1 MGSYGVIKEALL
13 VKSNELTGKYDVVQ
27 KLVPSTVNG
36 VVSLGKN
43 DGGFEVGGRDVSIR
57 SVYHGG
63 AFGFS
68 EWHESGTFLITVNI
82 PGSGAMRFSGM
93 PLIQNVNGVGKG
105 VLCDIE
111 YSDPTAPPIEDYT
124 HLCLIVESPGD
135 VFAESFG

>member
-13 VKSNELTGKYDVVQ
+13 VKSNELTGEYAVVQ

-36 VVSLGKN
+36 MVMLNQRNGV
-43 DGGFEVGGRDVSIR
+43 DVSIR

-68 EWHESGTFLITVNI
+68 EWHESGNIHVSVNI
-82 PGSGAMRFSGM
+82 PGSGVKRFTGK
-93 PLIQNVNGVGKG
+93 PLIQNVNGVGQCVK
-105 VLCDIE
+105 CSPEIQ
-111 YSDPTAPPIEDYT
+111 DPNAPYT
-124 HLCLIVESPGD
+124 HLCLVVESPGD

>member
-13 VKSNELTGKYDVVQ
+13 VKSNELTGAYAVVQ

-36 VVSLGKN
+36 MVMLNQRNGV
-43 DGGFEVGGRDVSIR
+43 DVSIR

-68 EWHESGTFLITVNI
+68 EWHESGNIHVSVNI
-82 PGSGAMRFSGM
+82 PGSGVKRFTGK
-93 PLIQNVNGVGKG
+93 PLIQNVNGVGQCVK
-105 VLCDIE
+105 CSPEIQ
-111 YSDPTAPPIEDYT
+111 DPNAPYT
-124 HLCLIVESPGD
+124 HLCLVVESPGD

>member
-36 VVSLGKN
+36 MVILRQS
-43 DGGFEVGGRDVSIR
+43 GGFEFDGGDASIR

-63 AFGFS
+63 AFGFL
-68 EWHESGTFLITVNI
+68 EWHESGNISITANI
-82 PGSGAMRFSGM
+82 PGSGVKRFDGK
-93 PLIQNVNGVGKG
+93 PLIQNVNGVGQCVK
-105 VLCDIE
+105 CSPEIQ
-111 YSDPTAPPIEDYT
+111 DPNAPYT
-124 HLCLIVESPGD
+124 HLCLVVESPGK

>member
-13 VKSNELTGKYDVVQ
+13 VKSNELTGGYTVVQ

-36 VVSLGKN
+36 MVKLN
-43 DGGFEVGGRDVSIR
+43 QNGGFEVGGRKVSIR

-68 EWHESGTFLITVNI
+68 EWTASGDIGITVNI
-82 PGSGAMRFSGM
+82 PGSGVKRFTGQ
-93 PLIQNVNGVGKG
+93 PLIQNVNGVGKC
-105 VLCDIE
+105 VKCT
-111 YSDPTAPPIEDYT
+111 PEDKEPDATYT
-124 HLCLIVESPGD
+124 HLCLVVESPGD